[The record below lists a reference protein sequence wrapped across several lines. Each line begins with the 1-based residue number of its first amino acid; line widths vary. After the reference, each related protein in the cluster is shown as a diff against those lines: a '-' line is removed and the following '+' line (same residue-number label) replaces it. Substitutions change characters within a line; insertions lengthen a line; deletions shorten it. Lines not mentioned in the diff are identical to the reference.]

1 MADLYSMD
9 KKSIEKDYTI
19 TQPTE
24 ELDKLNDE
32 SEPEEETSSIVLILF
47 AFIPM
52 IILILLF
59 NVGP

>member
-9 KKSIEKDYTI
+9 KESIEKDYTI
-19 TQPTE
+19 TQPAE

>member
-1 MADLYSMD
+1 MANLYSMD

-19 TQPTE
+19 AQPTE

-32 SEPEEETSSIVLILF
+32 SEPEDEASSIVLLLF